1 MYESVKRKGRA
12 VLVLL
17 HILVHEKSLPI
28 FSTNEKHGALLFT
41 FFQKS
46 MTKKRNF

>member
-1 MYESVKRKGRA
+1 MYESVKQKGRA
-12 VLVLL
+12 VLL

-41 FFQKS
+41 FFPKS